1 MKVDIKKAL
10 TYPFSD
16 EKWIVKLIIG
26 GLISLVPVLNFLSFG
41 YIMRILKETSEG
53 KEPKLP
59 EWGDWENLF
68 KEGAFGFLIL
78 LAYGIAMGILF
89 IFVGI
94 FCNIPF
100 IGFFFKLIY
109 YVLNILM
116 IFLFPAWTMLSLIKY
131 MSSKKIGDAFDF
143 KYNYEKIANN
153 INEYGIAIFVI
164 GFIGSAISMLCC
176 LVIPLFYAQLFI
188 TAAYG
193 ELYYITEKR
202 DNSEK
207 KEKKEFNTTKED

>member
-68 KEGAFGFLIL
+68 KEGAFGFLIGPS
-78 LAYGIAMGILF
+78 LASSQTYRRVKHILRRL
-89 IFVGI
+89 
-94 FCNIPF
+94 
-100 IGFFFKLIY
+100 KDE
-109 YVLNILM
+109 
-116 IFLFPAWTMLSLIKY
+116 A
-131 MSSKKIGDAFDF
+131 
-143 KYNYEKIANN
+143 
-153 INEYGIAIFVI
+153 
-164 GFIGSAISMLCC
+164 
-176 LVIPLFYAQLFI
+176 
-188 TAAYG
+188 TAAW
-193 ELYYITEKR
+193 L
-202 DNSEK
+202 SMALLHQSV
-207 KEKKEFNTTKED
+207 F